1 MDLLFTVCASSALV
15 VSAVS
20 RVGVAVQSEQHP
32 KACTSGS
39 TYLRTYE
46 AIRGEAAICS
56 PFSRLNE
63 LVALEALI
71 HEELECDL
79 AVLMDLQRAQK
90 LHNHP

>member
-1 MDLLFTVCASSALV
+1 MS
-15 VSAVS
+15 VSLCSQSNARKHVP
-20 RVGVAVQSEQHP
+20 RVQH
-32 KACTSGS
+32 T
-39 TYLRTYE
+39 LDRTYE